1 MAISTTS
8 NLNSLYNDIF
18 EDALFVARENTLMTQ
33 LVRNFSA
40 NNFYARKGGIYS
52 QATVQ
57 TLTEG
62 QDLSNAQDFNK
73 TLKYTLTPQEK
84 GAQFTLTDLMVMNDP
99 DDAQQAA
106 AFELG
111 SGIAQKVDTD
121 LVGLFDSFTTDKGP
135 GAGNAATISDFA
147 AAISVLRNNK
157 APVNSL
163 SIVLHPYH
171 WHDVWVALGQPT
183 TNQAFLGDSANQ
195 ALRDFW
201 MGRFLAVN
209 WYVSANISVDGSDDA
224 VSGVFNSQALGF
236 DSRIAPYLE
245 FERDASLRATELNVI
260 AGYAVGVL
268 RQEYGVKYTAD
279 ATEPS

>member
-18 EDALFVARENTLMTQ
+18 EDALFVARESTLMVQ

-52 QATVQ
+52 TATVQ

-62 QDLSNAQDFNK
+62 EDLANAQSFNK
-73 TLKYTLTPQEK
+73 TLKYTLTPYEK
-84 GAQFTLTDLMVMNDP
+84 GAQFILTDLMIMNDP
-99 DDAQQAA
+99 DDARQAA
-106 AFELG
+106 SFELG
-111 SGIAQKVDTD
+111 SAMAQKIDTD
-121 LVGLFDSFTTDKGP
+121 MVNLFSSFSTDKGP
-135 GAGNAATISDFA
+135 GAGSTATIADFA

-157 APVNSL
+157 APVQNL
-163 SIVLHPYH
+163 QVVLHPYH
-171 WHDVWVALGQPT
+171 WHDIWVELGQPSA
-183 TNQAFLGDSANQ
+183 NQAFLGDAANQ

-245 FERDASLRATELNVI
+245 TERDASLRATELNMV

-268 RQEYGVKYTAD
+268 RDEFGVKYTAD